1 MHLVFE
7 LYIIIKSINLHCLLQ
22 FIEVLAH
29 VCRGVCVW
37 RGGGGGVLMKFV
49 PGAIFR
55 KGDKFSVTPI

>member
-7 LYIIIKSINLHCLLQ
+7 LYIIIKSINLHCLIQ

-29 VCRGVCVW
+29 VCRGV
-37 RGGGGGVLMKFV
+37 GGGGGRGGVLMKFV

-55 KGDKFSVTPI
+55 KGDKFFVTPI